1 MYLHKYTVQIWIQ
14 YIVHYLTHFRWLNVE
29 SNCSE
34 EWGRASIFLL
44 VFASVRLESRRL
56 ILNEILL
63 ELELE
68 YRVSNKKISARL
80 KKEKYEV
87 LKILEVIEI
96 QLEQ

>member
-1 MYLHKYTVQIWIQ
+1 
-14 YIVHYLTHFRWLNVE
+14 
-29 SNCSE
+29 
-34 EWGRASIFLL
+34 
-44 VFASVRLESRRL
+44 
-56 ILNEILL
+56 L